1 MWRTKTNL
9 NIPGIRK
16 KLEQLKVKTKKK
28 KKILK
33 ACLIKN
39 QPTHKQ
45 QNIEANMASKILSK
59 NQ

>member
-1 MWRTKTNL
+1 MWKTKTNL

-28 KKILK
+28 ILK

-45 QNIEANMASKILSK
+45 QNTEANMVSKILSK

>member
-1 MWRTKTNL
+1 MWKTKTNL

-16 KLEQLKVKTKKK
+16 KLEQLKVKTK

-45 QNIEANMASKILSK
+45 QNIEANMVSKILSK

>member
-28 KKILK
+28 KKNTESL
-33 ACLIKN
+33 
-39 QPTHKQ
+39 PD
-45 QNIEANMASKILSK
+45 
-59 NQ
+59 